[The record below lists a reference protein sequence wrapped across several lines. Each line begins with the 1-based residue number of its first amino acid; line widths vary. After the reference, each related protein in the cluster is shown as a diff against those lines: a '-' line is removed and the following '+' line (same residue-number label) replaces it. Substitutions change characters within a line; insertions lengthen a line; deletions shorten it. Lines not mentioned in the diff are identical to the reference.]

1 MWMSFSMEDLY
12 ALPLNIFEFYENGR
26 MKVMVYLGYF
36 SNALGKTEHME
47 CPQMFKEWLWLL

>member
-1 MWMSFSMEDLY
+1 MEDLY

-47 CPQMFKEWLWLL
+47 CPQMFKE